1 MDCGDWVDELNVMA
15 DLGLALSDAGR
26 AEFRLARVGGLR
38 PRVSSEFSGEVPGGL
53 VGSPMTLEEYW
64 IERNAEDG

>member
-1 MDCGDWVDELNVMA
+1 MDELNVMA
-15 DLGLALSDAGR
+15 DLGSALSSAGR
-26 AEFRLARVGGLR
+26 AEFRRARVGGLK
-38 PRVSSEFSGEVPGGL
+38 PRVSAEFSGEVAGGF